1 MKDMANFVRNPIQ
14 TLSDTHPQYDLGES
28 YGPELRLADLLT
40 PELGE
45 LELGYGTSQGDPKL
59 RAAIAKAHQVEPDQ
73 VVLTIGG
80 QHALFLLAFLIADHG
95 QVVTTAPLFP
105 IARNACEAVGAEVRV
120 VPLSFD
126 TGYQLQ
132 AADVIAQLTPDTN
145 LVSLASPQNP
155 SGVAVPLSVF
165 REVYDAMAT
174 ICPAAYLL
182 VDDTYRIASYGDDA
196 IAESALALGDKVV
209 TVASLSKC
217 HGAAGLRVGWAIST
231 DKDLVDR
238 LVTAKFSTVVTG
250 SPLTEALAVRV
261 FELQDEILAVRRPW
275 LAEAVAATEEWVQ
288 ANADL
293 IEWVRPDAG
302 ALCCVRL
309 RPQIDLTSFRSATEE
324 LGVRLSEGE
333 WFTDEPRV
341 FRLGF
346 GFLPPVELK
355 AGLDALTTALHKAV
369 HPSD

>member
-1 MKDMANFVRNPIQ
+1 MANFVRNPIQ
-14 TLSDTHPQYDLGES
+14 TLSDTHPRYDLGES

-40 PELGE
+40 PEIAE

-59 RAAIAKAHQVEPDQ
+59 RAAIAAAHDVEPEQ
-73 VVLTIGG
+73 VIVTIGG
-80 QHALFLLAFLIADHG
+80 QHAIFLLAFLVAEGG

-105 IARNACEAVGAEVRV
+105 MARNVCHAVGAEVRV
-120 VPLSFD
+120 VELTFD

-132 AADVIAQLTPDTN
+132 AADVIAQLTSDTK

-155 SGVAVPLSVF
+155 SGVAIPLRVF
-165 REVYDAMAT
+165 QEIYAAMAST
-174 ICPAAYLL
+174 CPDAYLL
-182 VDDTYRIASYGDDA
+182 VDDTYRTASYGDA
-196 IAESALALGDKVV
+196 PIAESTLQLGNKVV

-217 HGAAGLRVGWAIST
+217 HGAAGLRTGWAIST
-231 DKDLVDR
+231 DADLMER

-250 SPLTEALAVRV
+250 SPITEALAVRV

-275 LAEAVAATEEWVQ
+275 LADALATTEQWVQ
-288 ANADL
+288 ANAEL
-293 IEWVRPDAG
+293 VEWVRPDAG

-309 RPQIDLTSFRSATEE
+309 RPQIDLDRFREAAAE
-324 LGVRLSEGE
+324 LSVRLADGE

-346 GFLPPVELK
+346 GYPPPVDLK
-355 AGLDALTTALHKAV
+355 AGLDVLTTALHKAV
-369 HPSD
+369 QPAD

>member
-1 MKDMANFVRNPIQ
+1 MANFVRNPIQ

-40 PELGE
+40 PELTE
-45 LELGYGTSQGDPKL
+45 LELGYGTGQGDQRL
-59 RAAIAKAHQVEPDQ
+59 RAAIAAGHDVEADQ
-73 VVLTIGG
+73 VVVTIGG
-80 QHALFLLAFLIADHG
+80 QHAIFLLAFLLADHG

-105 IARNACEAVGAEVRV
+105 AARNVCEAVGAEVRV
-120 VPLSFD
+120 VPLTFD

-155 SGVAVPLSVF
+155 SGVAVPLEVF
-165 REVYDAMAT
+165 REIYAAMAA

-182 VDDTYRIASYGDDA
+182 VDDTYRTASYGDDP
-196 IAESALALGDKVV
+196 IAESALSLGDKVV

-231 DKDLVDR
+231 DPGLIER
-238 LVTAKFSTVVTG
+238 LIAAKFNTVVSG

-275 LAEAVAATEEWVQ
+275 LADAVATAEEWVQ

-293 IEWVRPDAG
+293 VEWVRPDAG

-309 RPQIDLTSFRSATEE
+309 RPHLSKERFQAAAAE
-324 LGVRLSEGE
+324 LSVRVADGE

-346 GFLPPVELK
+346 GFPPPVELK
-355 AGLDALTTALHKAV
+355 AGLDALSTALHKAV
-369 HPSD
+369 QPAD

>member
-1 MKDMANFVRNPIQ
+1 MANFVRNPIQ

-40 PELGE
+40 PELAE
-45 LELGYGTSQGDPKL
+45 LELGYGTSYGDPKL
-59 RAAIAKAHQVEPDQ
+59 RAAIAAAHGVEADQ
-73 VVLTIGG
+73 VVVTIGG
-80 QHALFLLAFLIADHG
+80 QHAIFLLAFLLADNGG

-105 IARNACEAVGAEVRV
+105 AARNVCHAVGADVRV
-120 VPLSFD
+120 VPLTFD
-126 TGYQLQ
+126 TGYQVA
-132 AADVIAQLTPDTN
+132 AADVIAQLTSETK

-155 SGVAVPLSVF
+155 SGVAVPLAVF
-165 REVYDAMAT
+165 REIYQAMAA
-174 ICPAAYLL
+174 ICPDGYLMI
-182 VDDTYRIASYGDDA
+182 DDTYRTASYGDDP
-196 IAESALALGDKVV
+196 IAESALTLGDKVV

-217 HGAAGLRVGWAIST
+217 HGAAGLRTGWAIST
-231 DKDLVDR
+231 DPELIER
-238 LVTAKFSTVVTG
+238 LIAAKFNTVVSG

-275 LAEAVAATEEWVQ
+275 LADAVATAEEWVR
-288 ANADL
+288 ANAEL
-293 IEWVRPDAG
+293 VEWVRPDAG

-309 RPQIDLTSFRSATEE
+309 RPQLSKERFQAAAAE
-324 LGVRLSEGE
+324 LSVRVADGE

-346 GFLPPVELK
+346 GFPPPVELK